1 MPLWGTILTVIFSG
15 TIAFV
20 SLITFIRGIP
30 TRDDIESM
38 KSDIQLLINR
48 LDGLT
53 ERMDKLTERFERH
66 LEFHAYKRES
76 E

>member
-1 MPLWGTILTVIFSG
+1 MPLLGAILTVIFSG

-30 TRDDIESM
+30 TREDIESM
-38 KSDIQLLINR
+38 KNDIQLLINR
-48 LDGLT
+48 
-53 ERMDKLTERFERH
+53 MDSLTERFERR

-76 E
+76 ERLN

>member
-1 MPLWGTILTVIFSG
+1 MPLLGAILTVIFSG

-20 SLITFIRGIP
+20 SLIAFTRGIP
-30 TRDDIESM
+30 TREDIESM
-38 KSDIQLLINR
+38 KNDIQLLINR
-48 LDGLT
+48 
-53 ERMDKLTERFERH
+53 MDSLTERFERH